1 MRCLARQF
9 VTTPGKTIP
18 LTTPMTHT
26 SHSSPSASGQS
37 GAGCVLAAL
46 VVIVMSACGVVAL
59 TLIIVPQANARL
71 VGNLA
76 VPAASLLFGLL
87 FLGALAITRAPRMRA
102 ALLAWLLAL
111 PLTWLMI
118 PATVLPSSEAQ
129 VATAVRVALMAAYL
143 GALWLVVRWRFPA
156 KSAGTG
162 WVGVPLAAGAAALL
176 TLPWLA
182 WGALGSLLDI
192 LLVLAAAG
200 LLGTAASLL
209 VARVYLRPLPAD
221 PDGPGLF
228 AGGIVIG
235 VLLLI
240 LGWNIGVGGQTLLL
254 LPLLPTLGWIAGAVA
269 NVRRRYAPDPQALAL
284 FVALAI
290 APPLLFADPDTL
302 HIELLA
308 QGREGVAW
316 AMSAVGVSALLAL
329 LLSGVMPL
337 LRRAAERTPQV
348 GVAGAV
354 ALWLAGATVYGS
366 AGQPGL
372 YGDRLFVIL
381 KDQADLS
388 SVAAIDDYQTR
399 RRAVYETLVRHADAT
414 QARLRDDL
422 TRFGIWHR
430 PYYLMN
436 ALEVEGGILVRL
448 WLEMRA
454 EVDRVVPNPV
464 LRPLPEPLAA
474 ERGAMSAPDEP
485 PWNLTMINADRVW
498 NELGVRGKG
507 VVIGLMDSGVQWD
520 HPELRDS
527 YRGIRADGAVV
538 HGYNWYDPWGGATE
552 PVDYSGHGTFTLSAA
567 VGNRV
572 GVAPDATWIAC
583 VNLARN
589 VGNAAR
595 YLDCMQF
602 MLAPFPPDGDPLRDG
617 DPALGADVTNNSWG
631 CPQDLEGCDPNTL
644 LPAAE
649 ALRAAGMV
657 TVAAAGNDGPACS
670 SLNAPL
676 ALYDAVFTVGAVQS
690 DHSIAPFSSIGPVLA
705 DGSGRIKP
713 DIAAPGVD
721 VLAAAPGSGY
731 MTGSGTSIAAP
742 HITGVV
748 ALLWSANP
756 ALVGDVERTEEILR
770 TTAQPAPQEGP
781 APARCAGG
789 DAAEDLAIRYGA
801 GIVDAYLAVRAAR
814 EI

>member
-1 MRCLARQF
+1 
-9 VTTPGKTIP
+9 
-18 LTTPMTHT
+18 MTHT
-26 SHSSPSASGQS
+26 PDTQHPSAPRQS
-37 GAGCVLAAL
+37 GAGCLLAAL
-46 VVIVMSACGVVAL
+46 VVIVTAACGAVGLAL
-59 TLIIVPQANARL
+59 IAAPLANARIA
-71 VGNLA
+71 GA
-76 VPAASLLFGLL
+76 IIMPTAALFFGLL
-87 FLGALAITRAPRMRA
+87 FLGALAFMRAPRMCA
-102 ALLAWLLAL
+102 ALHAWLLAL

-118 PATVLPSSEAQ
+118 PATLLPSSEAQ
-129 VATAVRVALMAAYL
+129 IAAAARVALMAAYL
-143 GALWLVVRWRFPA
+143 GALWFVVRWRFPA
-156 KSAGTG
+156 QRTRTGRAGA
-162 WVGVPLAAGAAALL
+162 WLAAGAAALL
-176 TLPWLA
+176 ALPWLA

-192 LLVLAAAG
+192 LLGLAAAG
-200 LLGTAASLL
+200 LFGTAASLL
-209 VARVYLRPLPAD
+209 AMRVYLRPLPAD
-221 PDGPGLF
+221 PEGPGLF
-228 AGGIVIG
+228 VGGIVIG

-240 LGWNIGVGGQTLLL
+240 LGWNIGVGGQALLL
-254 LPLLPTLGWIAGAVA
+254 LPLLPTLGWLTGAVA
-269 NVRRRYAPDPQALAL
+269 DVRRGYVPDSRALTL

-302 HIELLA
+302 HIELLT
-308 QGREGVAW
+308 QGREGIAW
-316 AMSAVGVSALLAL
+316 AMSAVGAGALLAL
-329 LLSGVMPL
+329 LCSGVMPL
-337 LRRAAERTPQV
+337 LRHAMERAPQI
-348 GVAGAV
+348 GVAGAA
-354 ALWLAGATVYGS
+354 ALWLVGAAVYGGV
-366 AGQPGL
+366 GQPGL

-388 SVAAIDDYQTR
+388 SVAVIDDYQAR

-414 QARLRDDL
+414 QGRLRDDL
-422 TRFGIWHR
+422 SRFGIWHR

-436 ALEVEGGILVRL
+436 AVEVEGGMLVRL
-448 WLEMRA
+448 WLEMRP

-464 LRPLPEPLAA
+464 LRPLPIPLEASS
-474 ERGAMSAPDEP
+474 GAMPAPDEP
-485 PWNLTMINADRVW
+485 PWNLTMIEADRVW

-527 YRGIRADGAVV
+527 YRGARADGTVV
-538 HGYNWYDPWGGATE
+538 HDYNWYDPWGDTKE

-572 GVAPDATWIAC
+572 GVAPDAAWIAC

-589 VGNAAR
+589 VGSAAR

-602 MLAPFPPDGDPLRDG
+602 MLAPFPPDGNPLRDG

-676 ALYDAVFTVGAVQS
+676 ALYDAVLTVGAVQS
-690 DHSIAPFSSIGPVLA
+690 NRIIAPFSSIGPVLA

-713 DIAAPGVD
+713 DIAAPGAD

-742 HITGVV
+742 HVTGAV
-748 ALLWSANP
+748 ALMWSANP
-756 ALVGDVERTEEILR
+756 ALIGDVERTEAILR
-770 TTAQPAPQEGP
+770 ATAQPAPQEG
-781 APARCAGG
+781 AALAQCAVN
-789 DAAEDLAIRYGA
+789 DRSTNLAIRYGA
-801 GIVDAYLAVRAAR
+801 GIINAYRAVRAAR

>member
-1 MRCLARQF
+1 MNQSPDAQHSP
-9 VTTPGKTIP
+9 TPVQ
-18 LTTPMTHT
+18 
-26 SHSSPSASGQS
+26 SS
-37 GAGCVLAAL
+37 AGCLLAAL

-59 TLIIVPQANARL
+59 VLIAAPLANARTASDIAL
-71 VGNLA
+71 
-76 VPAASLLFGLL
+76 PAASFLFGLI

-102 ALLAWLLAL
+102 ALHAWLLAL
-111 PLTWLMI
+111 PLTWFMI
-118 PATVLPSSEAQ
+118 PATLLPSSEAQ
-129 VATAVRVALMAAYL
+129 VAAVVRAALMTAYL
-143 GALWLVVRWRFPA
+143 GALWLVVRWRFPE
-156 KSAGTG
+156 KRTETG
-162 WVGVPLAAGAAALL
+162 RTGIPLAAGAAAPLA
-176 TLPWLA
+176 LPWLA

-192 LLVLAAAG
+192 LLGLVAAWLFGA
-200 LLGTAASLL
+200 AASLL

-228 AGGIVIG
+228 TGGIVIG
-235 VLLLI
+235 ALLLI
-240 LGWNIGVGGQTLLL
+240 LGWNIGVAGQSLLL
-254 LPLLPTLGWIAGAVA
+254 LPLLPALGWLAGAVA
-269 NVRRRYAPDPQALAL
+269 GIRRGRAPDARALAL

-302 HIELLA
+302 HVELLA
-308 QGREGVAW
+308 QGREGIVW
-316 AMSAVGVSALLAL
+316 AMSATGISVLLAFI
-329 LLSGVMPL
+329 LSGVMPL
-337 LRRAAERTPQV
+337 LRQAMARAPQA
-348 GVAGAV
+348 GVAGAA
-354 ALWLAGATVYGS
+354 ALWLAGAAVYGS
-366 AGQPGL
+366 VGQPGL

-381 KDQADLS
+381 KEQADLS
-388 SVAAIDDYQTR
+388 AAASINDYQAR

-414 QARLRDDL
+414 QERLRDDL
-422 TRFGIWHR
+422 ARLGVWHR

-436 ALEVEGGILVRL
+436 ALEVEGGVLMRL
-448 WLEMRA
+448 WLEMRP
-454 EVDRVVPNPV
+454 EVDRVIPNPV
-464 LRPLPEPLAA
+464 LRPLPEPLEA
-474 ERGAMSAPDEP
+474 ERGAMPAPDEP

-527 YRGIRADGAVV
+527 YRGVRADGTVV
-538 HGYNWYDPWGGATE
+538 HDYNWYDPWGGAAE
-552 PVDYSGHGTFTLSAA
+552 PVDYNGHGTFTLSAA

-595 YLDCMQF
+595 YLECMQF
-602 MLAPFPPDGDPLRDG
+602 MLAPFPPNGDPLRDG

-676 ALYDAVFTVGAVQS
+676 ALYDAVFTVGAVNS
-690 DHSIAPFSSIGPVLA
+690 DGLIAPFSSIGPVLA

-742 HITGVV
+742 HVTGVV
-748 ALLWSANP
+748 ALMWSANP
-756 ALVGDVERTEEILR
+756 ALIGNVERTEEILR
-770 TTAQPAPQEGP
+770 TTARPAPQEGAAP
-781 APARCAGG
+781 APCAGSD
-789 DAAEDLAIRYGA
+789 DATTLAIRYGA
-801 GIVDAYLAVRAAR
+801 GIVDAYRAVRAVRA
-814 EI
+814 I

>member
-1 MRCLARQF
+1 MTQTSDAQ
-9 VTTPGKTIP
+9 P
-18 LTTPMTHT
+18 LSTRRP
-26 SHSSPSASGQS
+26 SS
-37 GAGCVLAAL
+37 AGCLLAAL
-46 VVIVMSACGVVAL
+46 VVIVMAACGVVAL
-59 TLIIVPQANARL
+59 MLIIAPQANARM
-71 VGNLA
+71 VGLLTALA
-76 VPAASLLFGLL
+76 AALMFGLL
-87 FLGALAITRAPRMRA
+87 FLGALAITRMPRMRA
-102 ALLAWLLAL
+102 ALRAWLLAL

-118 PATVLPSSEAQ
+118 PATLLPSSEAQ
-129 VATAVRVALMAAYL
+129 IAAAARVALMAAYF
-143 GALWLVVRWRFPA
+143 GALLIVVRRRYPERT
-156 KSAGTG
+156 GTG
-162 WVGVPLAAGAAALL
+162 RVGLPLAAGAAALL
-176 TLPWLA
+176 ALPWLA
-182 WGALGSLLDI
+182 WGALGSLFDI
-192 LLVLAAAG
+192 LLGLAAAG
-200 LLGTAASLL
+200 LFGAAASLL
-209 VARVYLRPLPAD
+209 VARVYLRPLPND
-221 PDGPGLF
+221 PDGPGLLT
-228 AGGIVIG
+228 GGIVIG
-235 VLLLI
+235 MILLI

-254 LPLLPTLGWIAGAVA
+254 LPLLPTLGWLAGAVA
-269 NVRRRYAPDPQALAL
+269 GVGRGGAPDSQALAL
-284 FVALAI
+284 FAALAI

-308 QGREGVAW
+308 QGREGIAW
-316 AMSAVGVSALLAL
+316 AMSAVGVGVLLAL
-329 LLSGVMPL
+329 MLSGGMPL
-337 LRRAAERTPQV
+337 LRRATEHAPQI
-348 GVAGAV
+348 GVAGAA
-354 ALWLAGATVYGS
+354 ALWLAGAAVYVS
-366 AGQPGL
+366 VGQPGL

-388 SVAAIDDYQTR
+388 SVAAIDDYQAR

-414 QARLRDDL
+414 QAGLRDEL
-422 TRFGIWHR
+422 TRFGIRHR

-448 WLEMRA
+448 WLEMRP

-464 LRPLPEPLAA
+464 LRPLPEPLEA
-474 ERGAMSAPDEP
+474 RSGDRPAPDEP

-498 NELGVRGKG
+498 NELDVGGKG

-527 YRGIRADGAVV
+527 YRGVRADGTVV
-538 HGYNWYDPWGGATE
+538 HEYNWYDPWGGTTE

-602 MLAPFPPDGDPLRDG
+602 MLAPFPPNGDPLRDG
-617 DPALGADVTNNSWG
+617 APALGADVTNNSWG

-649 ALRAAGMV
+649 SLRAAGMV

-676 ALYDAVFTVGAVQS
+676 ALYDAVLTVGAVQS
-690 DHSIAPFSSIGPVLA
+690 DGIVAPFSSIGPVLA

-713 DIAAPGVD
+713 DIAAPGAN

-742 HITGVV
+742 HVTGVV
-748 ALLWSANP
+748 ALMWSANP
-756 ALVGDVERTEEILR
+756 TLIGDVERTEEMLR
-770 TTAQPAPQEGP
+770 TTAQPAPQEATTLP
-781 APARCAGG
+781 LCASSDGSP
-789 DAAEDLAIRYGA
+789 LTIRYGA
-801 GIVDAYLAVRAAR
+801 GIVDAYRAVRAAAR
-814 EI
+814 FDSHSAQPLQFR

>member
-1 MRCLARQF
+1 MNQF
-9 VTTPGKTIP
+9 PDTQHSPTPVQ
-18 LTTPMTHT
+18 
-26 SHSSPSASGQS
+26 SS
-37 GAGCVLAAL
+37 AGCLLAAL
-46 VVIVMSACGVVAL
+46 VVIVMSACGVAAL
-59 TLIIVPQANARL
+59 VLIAAPLANARTASDIAL
-71 VGNLA
+71 
-76 VPAASLLFGLL
+76 PAASFLFGLI

-102 ALLAWLLAL
+102 ALHAWLLAL
-111 PLTWLMI
+111 PLTWFMI
-118 PATVLPSSEAQ
+118 PATLLPSSEAQ
-129 VATAVRVALMAAYL
+129 VAAVVRAALMTAYL
-143 GALWLVVRWRFPA
+143 GALWLVVRWRFPE
-156 KSAGTG
+156 KRTETG
-162 WVGVPLAAGAAALL
+162 RTGIPLAAGAAAPLA
-176 TLPWLA
+176 LPWLA

-192 LLVLAAAG
+192 LLGLVAAWLFGA
-200 LLGTAASLL
+200 TASLL

-228 AGGIVIG
+228 TGGIVIG

-240 LGWNIGVGGQTLLL
+240 LGWNIGVAGQSLLL
-254 LPLLPTLGWIAGAVA
+254 LPLLPALGWLAGAVA
-269 NVRRRYAPDPQALAL
+269 GIRRGRAPDARALAL

-302 HIELLA
+302 HVELLA
-308 QGREGVAW
+308 QGREGIVW
-316 AMSAVGVSALLAL
+316 AISATGISVLLAFI
-329 LLSGVMPL
+329 LSGVMPP
-337 LRRAAERTPQV
+337 LRQAMARAPQA
-348 GVAGAV
+348 GVAGAA
-354 ALWLAGATVYGS
+354 ALWLAGAAVYGS
-366 AGQPGL
+366 VGQPGL

-381 KDQADLS
+381 KEQADLS
-388 SVAAIDDYQTR
+388 AAASINDYQAR

-414 QARLRDDL
+414 QERLRDDL
-422 TRFGIWHR
+422 ARLGVWHR

-436 ALEVEGGILVRL
+436 ALEVEGGVLMRL
-448 WLEMRA
+448 WLEMRP
-454 EVDRVVPNPV
+454 EVDRVIPNPV
-464 LRPLPEPLAA
+464 LRPLPESLEA
-474 ERGAMSAPDEP
+474 ERGAMPAPDEP

-527 YRGIRADGAVV
+527 YRGVRADGTVV
-538 HGYNWYDPWGGATE
+538 HDYNWYDPWGGAAE
-552 PVDYSGHGTFTLSAA
+552 PMDYNGHGTFTLSAA

-602 MLAPFPPDGDPLRDG
+602 MLAPFPPNGDPLRDG

-631 CPQDLEGCDPNTL
+631 CPQDLEGCDPNSL

-676 ALYDAVFTVGAVQS
+676 ALYDAVFTVGAVNS
-690 DHSIAPFSSIGPVLA
+690 DGLIAPFSSIGPVLA

-731 MTGSGTSIAAP
+731 TTGSGTSIAAP
-742 HITGVV
+742 HVTGVV
-748 ALLWSANP
+748 ALMWSANP
-756 ALVGDVERTEEILR
+756 ALIGDVERTEEILR
-770 TTAQPAPQEGP
+770 TTARPAPQEGAAP
-781 APARCAGG
+781 APCAGSD
-789 DAAEDLAIRYGA
+789 DATTLAIRYGA
-801 GIVDAYLAVRAAR
+801 GIVDAYRAVRAVRA
-814 EI
+814 I

>member
-1 MRCLARQF
+1 MIS
-9 VTTPGKTIP
+9 TTP
-18 LTTPMTHT
+18 TPHT
-26 SHSSPSASGQS
+26 PDTLSPPGQS
-37 GAGCVLAAL
+37 SAGCLLAAL
-46 VVIVMSACGVVAL
+46 VVAVMSACGAVAL
-59 TLIIVPQANARL
+59 VLIAAPLANTRVAGDVAL
-71 VGNLA
+71 
-76 VPAASLLFGLL
+76 PTASLLFGLL
-87 FLGALAITRAPRMRA
+87 FLGALATTRAPRMRA
-102 ALLAWLLAL
+102 ALHAWLLAL

-118 PATVLPSSEAQ
+118 PAAALPSSEAQ
-129 VATAVRVALMAAYL
+129 IAAAVRVALMAAYL
-143 GALWLVVRWRFPA
+143 GALWLVVRWRFPE
-156 KSAGTG
+156 KRTEIGRVGT
-162 WVGVPLAAGAAALL
+162 PLAAGAAALL
-176 TLPWLA
+176 ALPWLA

-192 LLVLAAAG
+192 LLGLAAAG
-200 LLGTAASLL
+200 LFGATAGLL
-209 VARVYLRPLPAD
+209 TARVYLRPLPAD

-228 AGGIVIG
+228 TGGIVIG
-235 VLLLI
+235 ILLLI
-240 LGWNIGVGGQTLLL
+240 LGWNIGVGGQALLL
-254 LPLLPTLGWIAGAVA
+254 LPLLPTLGWLAGAVA
-269 NVRRRYAPDPQALAL
+269 GVRRGYTPDSRALAL

-302 HIELLA
+302 HVELLV
-308 QGREGVAW
+308 QGREGIAW
-316 AMSAVGVSALLAL
+316 AMSAVGVSMLLAL
-329 LLSGVMPL
+329 ILSGVMLL
-337 LRRAAERTPQV
+337 LRQATERAPQA
-348 GVAGAV
+348 GIAGAA
-354 ALWLAGATVYGS
+354 ALWLAGAVVYGS
-366 AGQPGL
+366 VGQPGL

-388 SVAAIDDYQTR
+388 AMASINDYHAR
-399 RRAVYETLVRHADAT
+399 RRAVYENLVRHADAT

-422 TRFGIWHR
+422 ARLGVWHR

-436 ALEVEGGILVRL
+436 ALEVEGDILMRL
-448 WLEMRA
+448 WLETRP

-464 LRPLPEPLAA
+464 LRPLPEPLEAG
-474 ERGAMSAPDEP
+474 RGDMSAPDEP
-485 PWNLTMINADRVW
+485 PWNLTMIEADRVW

-507 VVIGLMDSGVQWD
+507 VVVGLMDSGVQWD

-527 YRGIRADGAVV
+527 YRGVRADGTVV
-538 HGYNWYDPWGGATE
+538 HNYNWYDPWGGATE
-552 PVDYSGHGTFTLSAA
+552 PVDYNGHGTFTLSAA

-657 TVAAAGNDGPACS
+657 TIAAAGNDGPACS

-676 ALYDAVFTVGAVQS
+676 ALYDAVFTVGAVNS
-690 DHSIAPFSSIGPVLA
+690 DGFVAPFSSIGPVTA

-713 DIAAPGVD
+713 DIAAPGVN

-742 HITGVV
+742 HVTGVV
-748 ALLWSANP
+748 ALMWSANP
-756 ALVGDVERTEEILR
+756 TLIGDVERTEEILR
-770 TTAQPAPQEGP
+770 TTARPAPQEGAAL
-781 APARCAGG
+781 APCAGS
-789 DAAEDLAIRYGA
+789 DSSTALTIRYGA
-801 GIVDAYLAVRAAR
+801 GIVDAYRAVRATRA
-814 EI
+814 I